1 MLCPIC
7 KREKGPMHK
16 LVRHM
21 NQSNGSCHEGMDLYH
36 EFQRAAR
43 RTYQWDREQGHVDE
57 DYDDAGMDLEE
68 GNTPDFN
75 PPEDDDNAPDFGPPE
90 HPEYPPAPATGPIKD
105 YFAGA
110 AKVQDRG
117 DTFLET
123 FRKDKYSEHRASSN
137 NIYYPWASAAEWE
150 LVAFLHNSKMTMAQ
164 IDRFL
169 KLQLVS
175 GMHLS
180 FHSAKE
186 MQDRIASLPRRP
198 EWQVKLWPTEFPTE
212 KPVYLF
218 WRDPLECLQE
228 LFSNPLVQGHIHFT
242 PFKLWE
248 SSARL
253 TRSYTEWLSG
263 TAAWDMQ
270 ASIISPRPSDDPNVQ
285 FQAEIPPGHAL
296 GAAILTSDETHLT
309 NMTGNKHAH
318 PVLLSTALIDAWFR
332 MKASF
337 HAFLLLML
345 IPIVKFCETNAE
357 VKGVLK
363 SRMFHAMM
371 DFVLE
376 PLKIV
381 AKVGKMMA
389 DPVGNLRIF
398 HTVIAAYIVDTPEAC
413 MIAIVASKSSPVTT
427 ATNKQLGD
435 DFRHPVRTR
444 AHTMEK
450 LHEIEGPKPEGLGLD
465 PWNDLLAYIK
475 AAKDCGLN
483 GVHRPFWQDWFLA
496 EPSVFLTPE
505 ILHHWCRFSWDHIV
519 KWAMN
524 AVGKA
529 EIDFRFALLRW
540 HTGMRKFAGGISKA
554 KQVTGK
560 EQRDIL
566 RYLLV
571 VIAGAVPTGFSTAI
585 QSLITFFYRGQAPA
599 INEIM
604 LTRMDASLKAF
615 HDNKKHIT
623 HAGARQGAK
632 GNAIETWHGIPKLEF
647 LQSVV
652 PAIRATGVPLHWSAD
667 VTEHAHIELVKEPA
681 RHSNNHGYESQIVR
695 HLDRRDKVRFFQL
708 ATAMHSAR
716 VDMGDPGRLPL
727 AYDDVDANA
736 NAVYNAQKFL
746 NSSSDLVEQIG
757 PVAGPRDITNY
768 FAHSLALLQQPN
780 ALQPFR
786 CFTSADGRT
795 AFCLNRDP
803 TPGRR
808 LSVDE
813 VVTLFALPDLPAAL
827 QAFIYRAQPDDGP
840 MMIGGRRPNA
850 AATVRLGFKLQV
862 WDGVA
867 LQSKAYHDPKKILD
881 PETVNC
887 SPPNQEW
894 PYGRGDPVLVNT
906 DPHYRWPESK
916 LQGHNV
922 CELKLIF
929 RAVPERNF
937 VPPTGKD
944 QFLAYVQR
952 FNVAP
957 EPDPSTRL
965 YKASRT
971 IRDDKTIVG
980 DVIPLERLRAA
991 VDLNPIFGKTA
1002 NRKLTVQNTFH
1013 YCTNFWLNPF
1023 FTKEFFWALDE

>member
-7 KREKGPMHK
+7 KKDKGSEMR
-16 LVRHM
+16 LLRHM
-21 NQSNGSCHEGMDLYH
+21 NQSNANCHEGLQFYR
-36 EFQRAAR
+36 ETQRAAR
-43 RTYQWDREQGHVDE
+43 RAYQWDQEQG
-57 DYDDAGMDLEE
+57 YDDSDMDPERE
-68 GNTPDFN
+68 DDAPDFG
-75 PPEDDDNAPDFGPPE
+75 PPEDDDNAPGFGPEEDDVLME
-90 HPEYPPAPATGPIKD
+90 HPPVPATGPVKD
-105 YFAGA
+105 YYVGA
-110 AKVQDRG
+110 AKVQGQG

-123 FRKDKYSEHRASSN
+123 FNKDKYSEPRSH

-150 LVAFLHNSKMTMAQ
+150 LVAFLHQSKMTMAQ

-180 FHSAKE
+180 FRSAKE
-186 MQDRIASLPRRP
+186 MWDRIASLPQRP
-198 EWQVKLWPTEFPTE
+198 AWQMKLWPTEIPTE
-212 KPVYLF
+212 KPLGETDENLYRVALRNRGLGYAGKYYF
-218 WRDPLECLQE
+218 P
-228 LFSNPLVQGHIHFT
+228 S
-242 PFKLWE
+242 
-248 SSARL
+248 
-253 TRSYTEWLSG
+253 
-263 TAAWDMQ
+263 
-270 ASIISPRPSDDPNVQ
+270 PSDDPNIQ
-285 FQAEIPPGHAL
+285 FQKEIPKGHAL
-296 GAAILTSDETHLT
+296 GGCIITSDETHIT
-309 NMTGNKHAH
+309 NMMGNKHAH

-345 IPIVKFCETNAE
+345 IPIVKFRESDAE

-371 DFVLE
+371 DFVLK
-376 PLKIV
+376 PLKV
-381 AKVGKMMA
+381 AALVGKMMA
-389 DPVGNLRIF
+389 DPVGNLRMF

-413 MIAIVASKSSPVTT
+413 MIAIVASKTSPVTT
-427 ATNKQLGD
+427 ANNQQLGD
-435 DFRHPVRTR
+435 NFRHPVRTR

-475 AAKDCGLN
+475 AAKDRGLN

-540 HTGMRKFAGGISKA
+540 HTGMRKFVGGISKA

-566 RYLLV
+566 RYLLT
-571 VIAGAVPTGFSTAI
+571 VIAGAVPTGFATAI
-585 QSLITFFYRGQAPA
+585 QSLVTFFYRGQAPA

-615 HDNKKHIT
+615 HDNKEHIT
-623 HAGARQGAK
+623 DAGARQGAK

-652 PAIRATGVPLHWSAD
+652 PSIRATGVPLHWSAD

-695 HLDRRDKVRFFQL
+695 HLDRRDKIRFFQL

-727 AYDDVDANA
+727 AYDDVDADDDAVCNA
-736 NAVYNAQKFL
+736 RTFI
-746 NSSSDLVEQIG
+746 NSGSDLVEHIG

-768 FAHSLALLQQPN
+768 FAHSLALSKQPN

-786 CFTSADGRT
+786 CFTSADGST

-808 LSVDE
+808 LSVEE
-813 VVTLFALPDLPAAL
+813 VVTLFALPDLPAAIKT
-827 QAFIYRAQPDDGP
+827 FIHRAQPDDGP
-840 MMIGGRRPNA
+840 MMIGGKRPNA
-850 AATVRLGFKLQV
+850 ASDVRLGFKLQV

-867 LQSKAYHDPKKILD
+867 LQSKAYHDPKKLLD
-881 PETVNC
+881 PQTINC
-887 SPPNQEW
+887 SPPDKEW
-894 PYGRGDPVLVNT
+894 LYGRGDPVLVNT
-906 DPHYRWPESK
+906 DPQHCWPKSK
-916 LQGHNV
+916 LKGHSV

-929 RAVPERNF
+929 RAVPERHS

-957 EPDPSTRL
+957 EPVPSTGL
-965 YKASRT
+965 YKASRA
-971 IRDDKTIVG
+971 IRDDKTLVG

-991 VDLNPIFGKTA
+991 VDLNPMFGKTA
-1002 NRKLTVQNTFH
+1002 NRQLTVQNAFH

-1023 FTKEFFWALDE
+1023 FIKEFFWALDE

>member
-1 MLCPIC
+1 
-7 KREKGPMHK
+7 
-16 LVRHM
+16 
-21 NQSNGSCHEGMDLYH
+21 
-36 EFQRAAR
+36 
-43 RTYQWDREQGHVDE
+43 
-57 DYDDAGMDLEE
+57 MDLEE
-68 GNTPDFN
+68 DHTPDPN
-75 PPEDDDNAPDFGPPE
+75 PPEDDDNAFGLGHLE
-90 HPEYPPAPATGPIKD
+90 HPEHPPAPATGPVKD
-105 YFAGA
+105 YYAGA
-110 AKVQDRG
+110 AQVQGRG

-123 FRKDKYSEHRASSN
+123 FRKDKYSEQRASSN

-150 LVAFLHNSKMTMAQ
+150 LVAFLNNSKMTMAQ
-164 IDRFL
+164 VDRFL

-175 GMHLS
+175 GMNLS
-180 FHSAKE
+180 FRSAKE
-186 MQDRIASLPRRP
+186 MRDRIASLPRRP
-198 EWQVKLWPTEFPTE
+198 EWQVKLWPTELPTE

-218 WRDPLECLQE
+218 WRDPIECLQE
-228 LFSNPLVQGHIHFT
+228 LLSNPLVQGHIHFT

-270 ASIISPRPSDDPNVQ
+270 AK
-285 FQAEIPPGHAL
+285 IPKGHTL
-296 GAAILTSDETHLT
+296 GGCILTSDETHLT
-309 NMTGNKHAH
+309 NMTGGKNAH

-345 IPIVKFCETNAE
+345 IPIVKFTEKNAE
-357 VKGVLK
+357 VRGVLK

-371 DFVLE
+371 DFVLK
-376 PLKIV
+376 PLKV
-381 AKVGKMMA
+381 AALVGKMMA
-389 DPVGNLRIF
+389 DPVGNLRMF
-398 HTVIAAYIVDTPEAC
+398 HTVIAAYI
-413 MIAIVASKSSPVTT
+413 
-427 ATNKQLGD
+427 
-435 DFRHPVRTR
+435 
-444 AHTMEK
+444 
-450 LHEIEGPKPEGLGLD
+450 GLGLD
-465 PWNDLLAYIK
+465 PWNDLLPYIK
-475 AAKDCGLN
+475 AAKDRGLN

-496 EPSVFLTPE
+496 EPSVFLTSE
-505 ILHHWCRFSWDHIV
+505 MLHHWFKFSWDHIV

-524 AVGKA
+524 VVGKA
-529 EIDFRFALLRW
+529 EIDFRFTLLRW
-540 HTGMRKFAGGISKA
+540 HTGMRKFTGGISKA
-554 KQVTGK
+554 KQVTGV

-566 RYLLV
+566 RYLLLI
-571 VIAGAVPTGFSTAI
+571 IAGAVPTAIATAF
-585 QSLITFFYRGQAPA
+585 QSLVTFFYRGQAPR
-599 INEIM
+599 INETM
-604 LTRMDASLKAF
+604 LTKMDASLKAF

-623 HAGARQGAK
+623 DAGARQGAK
-632 GNAIETWHGIPKLEF
+632 GNAIQTWHGIPKLEF

-652 PAIRATGVPLHWSAD
+652 PSIRATGVPLHWTAD

-681 RHSNNHGYESQIVR
+681 RNSNNHGYEAQIVR

-716 VDMGDPGRLPL
+716 VDMGVPGLPL
-727 AYDDVDANA
+727 AYDDVDANDDA
-736 NAVYNAQKFL
+736 AHNAQKFL
-746 NSSSDLVEQIG
+746 NSSSELVEQIG

-768 FAHSLALLQQPN
+768 FARSLALLRQPD

-808 LSVDE
+808 LNVDE

-827 QAFIYRAQPDDGP
+827 RAFIHRAQPDDGP

-881 PETVNC
+881 PATVNC
-887 SPPNQEW
+887 SPPSQEW

-929 RAVPERNF
+929 RAVPERNS

-965 YKASRT
+965 YKASRA

-991 VDLNPIFGKTA
+991 VDLNPMFGKTA
-1002 NRKLTVQNTFH
+1002 NRQLTVQNTFH

>member
-7 KREKGPMHK
+7 KRDKGSATR
-16 LVRHM
+16 LFQHM
-21 NQSNGSCHEGMDLYH
+21 NQRNGNCHEGVQLYH
-36 EFQRAAR
+36 EFRRAAQS
-43 RTYQWDREQGHVDE
+43 TIQWDEEKGYDGSDMYSERE
-57 DYDDAGMDLEE
+57 DD
-68 GNTPDFN
+68 TPDLG
-75 PPEDDDNAPDFGPPE
+75 PPEDDDNAPDFGPEEDDVLME
-90 HPEYPPAPATGPIKD
+90 HPPAPVTGPVKD
-105 YFAGA
+105 YFVGA
-110 AKVQDRG
+110 AKVQGRG

-123 FRKDKYSEHRASSN
+123 FNKDKYSEQRSN

-150 LVAFLHNSKMTMAQ
+150 LVAFLHNSKMTMAK
-164 IDRFL
+164 IDSFL
-169 KLQLVS
+169 KLKLAS

-180 FHSAKE
+180 FRSAKE
-186 MQDRIASLPRRP
+186 MWDRIASLPQRP
-198 EWQVKLWPTEFPTE
+198 AWQMKLWPTEIPTE
-212 KPVYLF
+212 KPLGETDENLYRVALRNRGLGYAGKYYF
-218 WRDPLECLQE
+218 P
-228 LFSNPLVQGHIHFT
+228 S
-242 PFKLWE
+242 
-248 SSARL
+248 
-253 TRSYTEWLSG
+253 
-263 TAAWDMQ
+263 
-270 ASIISPRPSDDPNVQ
+270 PSDDPNIR
-285 FQAEIPPGHAL
+285 FQKEIPKGHAL
-296 GAAILTSDETHLT
+296 GGCIITSDETHIT

-345 IPIVKFCETNAE
+345 IPIVKFRESDAE

-376 PLKIV
+376 PLKV
-381 AKVGKMMA
+381 AAKVGKMMA

-427 ATNKQLGD
+427 ATNIQLGD

-444 AHTMEK
+444 AYTMK
-450 LHEIEGPKPEGLGLD
+450 LLHDIEGPEGLDLR
-465 PWNDLLAYIK
+465 PWKDLVAYIK
-475 AAKDCGLN
+475 AAKERGLN

-540 HTGMRKFAGGISKA
+540 HTGMRKFVGGISKA

-566 RYLLV
+566 RYLLA
-571 VIAGAVPTGFSTAI
+571 VIAGAVPTGFATAI
-585 QSLITFFYRGQAPA
+585 QSLVTFFYRGQAPA

-623 HAGARQGAK
+623 HAGARQGVK
-632 GNAIETWHGIPKLEF
+632 GNAIEHWHGIPKLEF

-695 HLDRRDKVRFFQL
+695 HLDRRDKIRFFQL

-716 VDMGDPGRLPL
+716 VDMGDPRRLPL
-727 AYDDVDANA
+727 AYDDVDADA
-736 NAVYNAQKFL
+736 DAVYNAQIFL
-746 NSSSDLVEQIG
+746 NSGSDLVEQIG

-808 LSVDE
+808 LRVDE
-813 VVTLFALPDLPAAL
+813 VATLFALPDLPAAI
-827 QAFIYRAQPDDGP
+827 QTFIYRAQPDDGP

-867 LQSKAYHDPKKILD
+867 LQSRAYHDPKKILD
-881 PETVNC
+881 PQTVNC
-887 SPPNQEW
+887 SPPDEEW
-894 PYGRGDPVLVNT
+894 TYGRGDPVLVNT
-906 DPHYRWPESK
+906 DPQYRWPKSK
-916 LQGHNV
+916 LEGHSV

-929 RAVPERNF
+929 RAVPEQNS

-965 YKASRT
+965 YKASRA
-971 IRDDKTIVG
+971 IRDDKTTVG

-1002 NRKLTVQNTFH
+1002 NRKLTVQNAFH